1 MDEVVEALEKYKGL
15 VPLVYDIETMGL
27 VEARPQDMPY
37 AVYLKRE
44 ADKVIAEKDKEI
56 RKWKAARDGCEQQ
69 FQAQVEETGKYLSQA
84 LELKYKRCLDKAK
97 WCDERISRYTLQQEI
112 QGISWQKEIKFY
124 RRLKDK
130 YIEISNRFKG
140 DT

>member
-1 MDEVVEALEKYKGL
+1 MSELKAFDITLAEEGYCTGVVKYRKSCYDKSEV
-15 VPLVYDIETMGL
+15 
-27 VEARPQDMPY
+27 
-37 AVYLKRE
+37 
-44 ADKVIAEKDKEI
+44 DKVLAEKDAEI
-56 RKWKAARDGCEQQ
+56 WKWKAARDGCEQQ

-97 WCDERISRYTLQQEI
+97 WCDERIARYTLQQEI

-130 YIEISNRFKG
+130 YIEISKRFNAG
-140 DT
+140 E